1 MKGLSTHSLLVAV
14 ITLAGCGDVGEAPAF
29 EVRDSAGVQIIE
41 SHRPA
46 WGEGSGW
53 HVGSEPA
60 FRLGVLEGEAVFQ
73 FDGVMGV
80 ARLGDGTLVVA
91 DGGSQEVRFFDAAGD
106 QIAIAGGAGEG
117 PGEFTG
123 LSGLGA
129 VPGGLV
135 WAYDFSLRRITW
147 LNGSGEVEGLVSL
160 GSQPPTLN
168 SVGPLSDGTFVLK
181 QLWGATQVAEA
192 SEAGLRRDPVAFV
205 RFEAEGILV
214 DTLGLFPG
222 RELYL
227 FTDENGRGI
236 MSTPP
241 FGRNSVGSLWE
252 DGIVVGT
259 QESFELVKY
268 APEGEPMRIVRIPGW
283 DLTLGPG
290 DLEAY
295 IQSRVEG
302 VPPDRQ
308 PGTRRELEAMPA
320 PATKPAYGEIL
331 SDEVGNLW
339 VGEWT
344 SYPLTPERWTVLDR
358 SGRWLGEVVMPGR
371 FFPFVIGEDW
381 VLGVEWDDL
390 DVEYVV
396 LYPLSKD
403 AMDG

>member
-1 MKGLSTHSLLVAV
+1 MKGLSAAPTLLVV
-14 ITLAGCGDVGEAPAF
+14 VVSLAGCGEVGEAPVF
-29 EVRDSAGVQIIE
+29 EVRDSAGVQIVE

-46 WGEGSGW
+46 WGESSGW
-53 HVGSEPA
+53 HIGSEPA
-60 FRLGVLEGEAVFQ
+60 FRLGVLEGESAFQ

-91 DGGSQEVRFFDAAGD
+91 DGGSQEVRFFDAAGNPT
-106 QIAIAGGAGEG
+106 ALAGGTGEG

-129 VPGGLV
+129 VPGGFV

-160 GSQPPTLN
+160 GSQPPVLN
-168 SVGPLSDGTFVLK
+168 R
-181 QLWGATQVAEA
+181 GATQVAEA

-205 RFEAEGILV
+205 RFDAEGALV

-222 RELYL
+222 RELFL
-227 FTDENGRGI
+227 TNEDGRGV
-236 MSTPP
+236 MSAPL
-241 FGRNSVGSLWE
+241 FGRNSVGAVWE
-252 DGIVVGT
+252 DGVVVGS

-268 APEGEPMRIVRIPGW
+268 APEGEPMRIVRIPAW

-295 IQSRVEG
+295 IQSRIEG